1 MDLIFPFDIH
11 KSFLKFSS
19 LMESANFKAVWI
31 SIKRNLI
38 SVIFPTITI
47 LAIYAD
53 LKHTARWKRQLAEQQ
68 EK

>member
-1 MDLIFPFDIH
+1 
-11 KSFLKFSS
+11 
-19 LMESANFKAVWI
+19 MESANFKGVWI

-68 EK
+68 DK